1 MSDRWTVHREDV
13 IYASPWVSIH
23 LADVEAPSGARIPH
37 HLVRV
42 PASGAGTI
50 MVNTDGHILLLF
62 RYRFIVSRFGWEIPA
77 GKVEKG
83 EEPAETARR
92 EALEETGWEPQ
103 DLQHLLSMNTSP
115 GLTDQVSHLFLARKS
130 DQRGSPVDTDES
142 VCLRWCTSAEI
153 RALIQAG
160 EITDA
165 FTLSGLLWYLT
176 LMS

>member
-1 MSDRWTVHREDV
+1 
-13 IYASPWVSIH
+13 
-23 LADVEAPSGARIPH
+23 
-37 HLVRV
+37 
-42 PASGAGTI
+42 